1 MDNADT
7 RVGGYRGALE
17 VSWLAV
23 IFLVPLFFN
32 PLSHQAFYLNKALLL
47 QFLVS
52 VMLALWVAD
61 WLHSKSSHQGLK
73 WRNIL
78 TSPLHLSILIFGL
91 VAIVSTAVSI
101 TPAVSFWGSWG
112 RKSGLL
118 TLICWI
124 VFFLIVAGRLR
135 HRAQLFRAIYALLL
149 SSSIVSVLGIVQY
162 FFPDT
167 MYRLFHCAHSGRVFS
182 TSGNALSLSGFLA
195 MVIPLNMA
203 LIVISWNSWFHS
215 HPDTLFSRERE
226 PTKARTKNAGI
237 LIGLVALLALQFWCL
252 WLAQYSLTIL
262 LFIIAPIVFIALLG
276 IVKRKKLILSLGAMS
291 LLILAIV
298 AGLILVPLMSS
309 DTSVEIPET
318 EGLESTIT
326 TGELGVNYTMG
337 LRVQFWRSAADI
349 VLKSPE
355 VPFSNDR
362 LYSLRTLI
370 GYGPE
375 TFIIT
380 FQNFF
385 PEGMK
390 NEWTQKSGLIDRPHN
405 HYLYLAATVG
415 LLGLAG
421 FLSILAVFLYLCFR
435 YLRRETWDIN
445 KLLLI
450 ALVASMAGYMADS
463 LFNPSTISPELVF
476 WLMLSLVP
484 VIGRL
489 TSSGEPTKVEITPE
503 EVAQHRDG
511 EISHITRT
519 RVYLSVGCAVLLV
532 VIGIGV
538 TIRPFLADIY
548 LQKGLNLQARGS
560 EQAVFAFSKAVKIQP
575 EEPAYWSYL
584 GAYTYSVARRAG
596 DKPANTE
603 ILAYSTSAYEEA
615 RELEPYIAYRYYSL
629 ADVYVYWA
637 HEGAEDK
644 WPTALSLYDKAAQL
658 FPRNAVILDK
668 WALALIIKGD
678 FDEAREKL
686 DYAASID
693 PDWPETSFLSG
704 LLLAREAK
712 DDEAARAIIAPIQES
727 PGSLKGFVDFC
738 RGLAGYNMVRPLG
751 DALEVYTQEVSDEW
765 IPRAMLGV
773 TSLFVGSLDKSVDE
787 FDTAMLLVPDEDVG
801 DLFRAIL
808 RLSQI
813 SPGFKTML
821 PGVACEWRTKLA
833 QSAERDTLLQALDE
847 LVDTSP

>member
-1 MDNADT
+1 M
-7 RVGGYRGALE
+7 
-17 VSWLAV
+17 
-23 IFLVPLFFN
+23 
-32 PLSHQAFYLNKALLL
+32 
-47 QFLVS
+47 
-52 VMLALWVAD
+52 
-61 WLHSKSSHQGLK
+61 
-73 WRNIL
+73 
-78 TSPLHLSILIFGL
+78 
-91 VAIVSTAVSI
+91 
-101 TPAVSFWGSWG
+101 
-112 RKSGLL
+112 L

-124 VFFLIVAGRLR
+124 VFFLIMAGRLR
-135 HRAQLFRAIYALLL
+135 HRAQLFRVIYALLL
-149 SSSIVSVLGIVQY
+149 SSGIVSVLGILQH
-162 FFPDT
+162 FFPDILLGYT
-167 MYRLFHCAHSGRVFS
+167 CDGRVFS

-203 LIVISWNSWFHS
+203 LIVHSWNNWFHS
-215 HPDTLFSRERE
+215 HPDTLSSRERE

-237 LIGLVALLALQFWCL
+237 LIGFVALLGAQFWCL

-318 EGLESTIT
+318 EGLESTIN

-337 LRVQFWRSAADI
+337 LRVQFWRSAVDI

-405 HYLYLAATVG
+405 HYLYLAATMG
-415 LLGLAG
+415 LLGLAS

-435 YLRRETWDIN
+435 YLRRAAWDID
-445 KLLLI
+445 KLLLV
-450 ALVASMAGYMADS
+450 ALVAGMAQYMVDS

-489 TSSGEPTKVEITPE
+489 TSGGEPTKVEITPE

-519 RVYLSVGCAVLLV
+519 RSYLSVGCAVLLV
-532 VIGIGV
+532 IIGIGV

-575 EEPAYWSYL
+575 EESAYWSYL

-603 ILAYSTSAYEEA
+603 ILAYSTAAYEEA

-693 PDWPETSFLSG
+693 PDWAETSFLSG

-712 DDEAARAIIAPIQES
+712 DDEAARAIIAPIQERRA
-727 PGSLKGFVDFC
+727 SLNGFVDFC

-751 DALEVYTQEVSDEW
+751 DALEVYAQEAFDEW
-765 IPRAMLGV
+765 IPHAMLGV
-773 TSLFVGSLDKSVDE
+773 TSLFVGSLDKSLDE

-808 RLSQI
+808 RLSGI
-813 SPGFKTML
+813 SPAFKTML
-821 PGVACEWRTKLA
+821 PGIACEWRTKLA
-833 QSAERDTLLQALDE
+833 HSAERDTLLQALDE
-847 LVDTSP
+847 LVDTAP

>member
-1 MDNADT
+1 M
-7 RVGGYRGALE
+7 
-17 VSWLAV
+17 
-23 IFLVPLFFN
+23 I
-32 PLSHQAFYLNKALLL
+32 
-47 QFLVS
+47 
-52 VMLALWVAD
+52 
-61 WLHSKSSHQGLK
+61 
-73 WRNIL
+73 
-78 TSPLHLSILIFGL
+78 
-91 VAIVSTAVSI
+91 
-101 TPAVSFWGSWG
+101 
-112 RKSGLL
+112 
-118 TLICWI
+118 
-124 VFFLIVAGRLR
+124 
-135 HRAQLFRAIYALLL
+135 
-149 SSSIVSVLGIVQY
+149 
-162 FFPDT
+162 
-167 MYRLFHCAHSGRVFS
+167 
-182 TSGNALSLSGFLA
+182 
-195 MVIPLNMA
+195 
-203 LIVISWNSWFHS
+203 
-215 HPDTLFSRERE
+215 
-226 PTKARTKNAGI
+226 
-237 LIGLVALLALQFWCL
+237 
-252 WLAQYSLTIL
+252 
-262 LFIIAPIVFIALLG
+262 LLG
-276 IVKRKKLILSLGAMS
+276 IVKRNKLILSLGAMS

-318 EGLESTIT
+318 EGLESAIN
-326 TGELGVNYTMG
+326 TGELGVSYTMG

-380 FQNFF
+380 FQGFF

-390 NEWTQKSGLIDRPHN
+390 SEWTQKSGLIDRPHN
-405 HYLYLAATVG
+405 HYLYLAATLG

-421 FLSILAVFLYLCFR
+421 FLSILAVFFCFCFR
-435 YLRRETWDIN
+435 YLRNATLDID
-445 KLLLI
+445 KLLLV
-450 ALVASMAGYMADS
+450 ALVAGMAQYVVDS

-503 EVAQHRDG
+503 EVAQHRSG
-511 EISHITRT
+511 EVSHITRT
-519 RVYLSVGCAVLLV
+519 RSYLSVGCVVLLV

-603 ILAYSTSAYEEA
+603 ILAYSTSTYEQA
-615 RELEPYIAYRYYSL
+615 RQLEPYIAYRNYSL

-637 HEGAEDK
+637 HEGTADK
-644 WPTALSLYDKAAQL
+644 WPTALSLYDKAALL
-658 FPRNAVILDK
+658 FPLNAVILDK

-693 PDWPETSFLSG
+693 PDWAETSFLSG
-704 LLLAREAK
+704 LLLAQEAK

-727 PGSLKGFVDFC
+727 PASVNGFVDFC

-751 DALEVYTQEVSDEW
+751 DALEVYAQEASDEW
-765 IPRAMLGV
+765 VPHAMLGV

-808 RLSQI
+808 SLSEI

-821 PGVACEWRTKLA
+821 PGIASEWRTKLA
-833 QSAERDTLLQALDE
+833 HSAERDTLLQALDE